1 MIPDKSPEIVMKYT
15 EEKMDWCFEN
25 EGNIWAYFVENKLLF
40 SSTHQNKQ
48 RFIEDAPFSK
58 FHTKFDAKTPGRI
71 GQWVGYRMVASYMNL
86 HPEKSL
92 TDLINELDSQM
103 ILRESAYKPKR

>member
-1 MIPDKSPEIVMKYT
+1 
-15 EEKMDWCFEN
+15 
-25 EGNIWAYFVENKLLF
+25 LF

-71 GQWVGYRMVASYMNL
+71 GQWVGYRLVASYMNL

>member
-1 MIPDKSPEIVMKYT
+1 
-15 EEKMDWCFEN
+15 
-25 EGNIWAYFVENKLLF
+25 
-40 SSTHQNKQ
+40 
-48 RFIEDAPFSK
+48 
-58 FHTKFDAKTPGRI
+58 
-71 GQWVGYRMVASYMNL
+71 MNL